1 MAEKLA
7 IHGGKKVRETA
18 YPTIEN
24 ASGRMIGDE
33 EKALINEVLDSGSLN
48 RNNGTKVK
56 EFEQLFAK
64 WHGAK
69 EAVAS
74 SSGTAALH
82 VAIGALG
89 LEPGDEVI
97 TSTVTDFGSIIG
109 ILAQNLVPVFADVD
123 RQTGCITAETVE
135 RVLSPRTRAIMPVH
149 LFGQPCDMNPIM
161 SLAKKHGAFV
171 VEDAAQAHGAT
182 YRGRKVGCIGHIN
195 AFSFQQSKHI
205 TTGDGGM
212 NITDDRQL
220 AERAR
225 LFADKAFPRGA
236 GSQTHL
242 FLGMNYRMTEL
253 QGAVG
258 IAQLAKLDEIL
269 RRRRESA
276 GRLTAALEKIP
287 GANPPFRIDQVTHSY
302 WVYSFTIDEERFG
315 VTAQQFAE
323 AVDAE
328 GAPFRATGYI
338 PNPMFSFPV
347 IRDRVTYGTS
357 QIPWTLPQARPGVTY
372 NDDDVPNTRWFL
384 EHAINMSWNEGITMA
399 DADDIAASIAKVA
412 SWLEVNP
419 GTLDV

>member
-1 MAEKLA
+1 
-7 IHGGKKVRETA
+7 
-18 YPTIEN
+18 
-24 ASGRMIGDE
+24 MIGDE
-33 EKALINEVLDSGSLN
+33 EKTLINEVLDSGSLN

-56 EFEQLFAK
+56 EFEKLFAE

-82 VAIGALG
+82 VAIAALD
-89 LEPGDEVI
+89 LEPGDEVV

-123 RQTGCITAETVE
+123 RRTGCITAETVE
-135 RVLSPRTRAIMPVH
+135 RVISPRTRAIMPVH
-149 LFGQPCDMNPIM
+149 LFGQPCDMDPLM
-161 SLAKKHGAFV
+161 SLAKKHGVFV
-171 VEDAAQAHGAT
+171 VEDAAQAHGAI

-225 LFADKAFPRGA
+225 LFADKAFPRGG

-269 RRRRESA
+269 RRRRASA
-276 GRLTAALEKIP
+276 RRLTAAIETIP
-287 GANPPFRIDQVTHSY
+287 GVHPPHLIEDATHSY

-315 VTAQQFAE
+315 ATAQQFAK

-338 PNPMFSFPV
+338 PNPMFGFPV

-357 QIPWTLPQARPGVTY
+357 QIPWTLPQARPGITY
-372 NDDDVPNTRWFL
+372 DDADVPNTRWFL
-384 EHAINMSWNEGITMA
+384 EHAINMSWNEGVTIA
-399 DADDIAASIAKVA
+399 DADDIATSIAKVA
-412 SWLEVNP
+412 SWLEENP
-419 GTLDV
+419 GTLAV